1 MTVSVS
7 IVTAATHAR
16 ALPSNVAPVVIVID
30 AYAIIVPLK
39 TLLVSRVAELPT
51 AQKIFCDCAPLAST
65 IFEPDDVGSVEA
77 IWKMKTAL
85 ASPCA
90 SRVKVPVIAS
100 EDVDL

>member
-1 MTVSVS
+1 MLVS
-7 IVTAATHAR
+7 IVTAATLAS
-16 ALPSNVAPVVIVID
+16 ALPSSSAPVVRVID
-30 AYAIIVPLK
+30 AYAMIVPLT
-39 TLLVSRVAELPT
+39 TLLVPSVAELPT
-51 AQKIFCDCAPLAST
+51 AQKIFCGRAPLTST
-65 IFEPDDVGSVEA
+65 MLAPDAVVSVEA

>member
-1 MTVSVS
+1 MVLVS
-7 IVTAATHAR
+7 IVTAATRAR
-16 ALPSNVAPVVIVID
+16 ALPSSVAPVVMVID

-39 TLLVSRVAELPT
+39 TLLVPSVAELPT
-51 AQKIFCDCAPLAST
+51 AQKTFCDWAPLVST
-65 IFEPDDVGSVEA
+65 MLAPDEVVSVEA

-85 ASPCA
+85 ALPCA